1 MYHAY
6 IYTSGHPAPAFSEG
20 FTMSN
25 APILS
30 TLFRATLSAV
40 DTANNGMGAAVVES
54 IRVGF
59 AEYLTGEDFRLAY
72 KAGVSADT
80 WLTVTNY
87 MAPIKLAWS
96 NGKIKEFCTI
106 AETQSL
112 KAALNA
118 FRAGTGKKGAPSK
131 IETTTLEPVIVAAP
145 SVLSQAD
152 QIIAEMFKVDELE
165 SLKADNASL
174 SAQVASLT
182 AELIAAYAELA
193 IVKASKGK
201 KQAIAA

>member
-1 MYHAY
+1 M
-6 IYTSGHPAPAFSEG
+6 T
-20 FTMSN
+20 N

-30 TLFRATLSAV
+30 TLFRSTLAAV
-40 DTANNGMGAAVVES
+40 DTANSGMGAAVVAS

-72 KAGVSADT
+72 KAGVTPET

-87 MAPIKLAWS
+87 MSPIKLAWA
-96 NGKIKEFCTI
+96 NGKIEEFCTI
-106 AETQSL
+106 AETQTL
-112 KAALNA
+112 KAALTA

-131 IETTTLEPVIVAAP
+131 VETITPEPEIIATP

-152 QIIAEMFKVDELE
+152 ATIAALFAVDELE
-165 SLKADNASL
+165 SLRAENAEL
-174 SAQVASLT
+174 SAKVSSLQ

-193 IVKASKGK
+193 IVKASKASGK
-201 KQAIAA
+201 KQANMI